1 MNLIKGLVLP
11 SLFDKLIYQYYY
23 IHYILFYL
31 LNQEFLLK
39 LQDKIIQKVDIK

>member
-1 MNLIKGLVLP
+1 MNLIKGSVLP

-39 LQDKIIQKVDIK
+39 IIQEVDIK

>member
-1 MNLIKGLVLP
+1 MNLIKGSVLP

-39 LQDKIIQKVDIK
+39 FIQEVDIK